1 MLDFLRYF
9 DVFCEETGLCLT
21 LTLEMPAGY
30 DQANGLFDPDK
41 NVVFF
46 NVQRLASRPDYEQAF
61 YFFHELRHAAQ
72 YLRPESFPAS
82 IRRSLSYIL
91 QYDGTCYKWINGR
104 CLKCSFA
111 DSAAEFPDLYL
122 GQPYERDANEFAYHR
137 VLDILGFSEGLQR
150 LYRFWMPSRPVPEGR
165 YDAVYA
171 AIDEKL
177 GF

>member
-1 MLDFLRYF
+1 
-9 DVFCEETGLCLT
+9 
-21 LTLEMPAGY
+21 MPAGY
-30 DQANGLFDPDK
+30 DQANGLFDPEK

>member
-9 DVFCEETGLCLT
+9 DVFCEGTGLCLT

-30 DQANGLFDPDK
+30 DQANGLFDPEK